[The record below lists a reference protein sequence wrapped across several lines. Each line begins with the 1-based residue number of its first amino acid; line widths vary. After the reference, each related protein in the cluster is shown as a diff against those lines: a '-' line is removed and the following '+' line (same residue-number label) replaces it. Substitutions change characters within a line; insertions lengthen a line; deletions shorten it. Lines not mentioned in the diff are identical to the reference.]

1 MNIKSQIEPILGD
14 ALSRLEFISGVLS
27 KIRVGLDH
35 HETQGLAFSLV
46 SIQDLIQEGLT
57 IILSQEVIP

>member
-14 ALSRLEFISGVLS
+14 ALSR
-27 KIRVGLDH
+27 LDH